1 LTIGATHP
9 DSDFELHLIPE
20 SLRLTNWSRRK
31 IGDRVNVE
39 LDWRTVAIV
48 QSVERVLAE
57 QRAVT
62 AQSS

>member
-1 LTIGATHP
+1 
-9 DSDFELHLIPE
+9 
-20 SLRLTNWSRRK
+20 
-31 IGDRVNVE
+31 VNVE

-57 QRAVT
+57 QRALP